1 MVAAVVTATREGGGM
16 PLVVFLHGASARGNS
31 FENHR
36 RMSLVAEVGACE
48 TSGALPVSAA
58 GGGGVLLLSP
68 LCPCGTEW
76 KKTPLWQQVLALI
89 EDITANTQCAVD
101 RRRVYLTGVSMGGLG
116 TWMLASRDPSRF
128 AALVPI
134 CGGGSP
140 VFAPLVKHVPCW
152 FFHSSE
158 DNVIGVEETDALVQ
172 AMQREEAV
180 DVRYTRYGECPDP
193 AAHTWMVGH
202 NSWTRSYAQPAL
214 WAWLLL
220 QSLPPAPAS

>member
-1 MVAAVVTATREGGGM
+1 M
-16 PLVVFLHGASARGNS
+16 
-31 FENHR
+31 
-36 RMSLVAEVGACE
+36 
-48 TSGALPVSAA
+48 
-58 GGGGVLLLSP
+58 
-68 LCPCGTEW
+68 
-76 KKTPLWQQVLALI
+76 WQQVLALI

-116 TWMLASRDPSRF
+116 TWMLASRDPGRF

-140 VFAPLVKHVPCW
+140 VFAPLVKHIPCW

-180 DVRYTRYGECPDP
+180 DVRYTRYVECPDP

-202 NSWTRSYAQPAL
+202 NSWTRTYAQPAL
-214 WAWLLL
+214 WAWLLK
-220 QSLPPAPAS
+220 QSLPPAPVS